1 MTWGG
6 KGKGLNG
13 GELLAVMEIV
23 FMILRS
29 RNNVKHVKI
38 ISEESL
44 FSFFFFFFSLSN
56 FYPEREYIY
65 SRGFEFFLYF
75 WLNYSSGFN
84 NFWMK
89 KILIII
95 IKIIQ
100 MK

>member
-1 MTWGG
+1 
-6 KGKGLNG
+6 
-13 GELLAVMEIV
+13 
-23 FMILRS
+23 MILRS

-44 FSFFFFFFSLSN
+44 FSFFFSFFLSQISI
-56 FYPEREYIY
+56 PREN
-65 SRGFEFFLYF
+65 RFTQEGLNFFLYF

-95 IKIIQ
+95 IIIKIIQ
-100 MK
+100 NEMNNKRIEETYIN